1 MSQGSNTE
9 YSQADIVDYTQ
20 PAVSDLNDVDDFAEF
35 EINDEM
41 FLYQEDNT
49 TNVVD
54 DLFERGQNHP
64 DWVNFGKSFKSFK
77 PCMIRI
83 YHFLAYV
90 DKTIGRVEAT
100 KEQLFKLLN
109 SYFEEQHV
117 RLKDDGETA
126 YYSPTVFRTWFS
138 MFDKWLIH
146 TGLVRDAGGL
156 KFICPVLYSKFKVWE
171 DGYLILSYL
180 LSIIIHT

>member
-9 YSQADIVDYTQ
+9 YSQADIVDYTP

-64 DWVNFGKSFKSFK
+64 DWVNFG
-77 PCMIRI
+77 
-83 YHFLAYV
+83 
-90 DKTIGRVEAT
+90 
-100 KEQLFKLLN
+100 
-109 SYFEEQHV
+109 
-117 RLKDDGETA
+117 
-126 YYSPTVFRTWFS
+126 
-138 MFDKWLIH
+138 
-146 TGLVRDAGGL
+146 
-156 KFICPVLYSKFKVWE
+156 
-171 DGYLILSYL
+171 
-180 LSIIIHT
+180 